1 MAAARPSSELRIR
14 RQALAASLRGMKSI
28 KHSRVLHKLRDLAA
42 LALPAQC
49 LLPAYLQTLH
59 ELIPSQRNLFDW
71 CDAQGRLTHYYI
83 EGPVDERIARLYFDE
98 FHNRREAEVMLPFA
112 SALRGAATI
121 HSAGELN
128 TKAFFNS
135 ALYWEIW
142 RPQGLK
148 YRVEAIVRA
157 PEGLPL
163 GSLVLYRGPG
173 EPCFSAEEEA
183 LLPAALP
190 YLARLLLRHDDG
202 KDACK
207 DEWVPSAEP
216 TETLLLDDEGRL
228 RHASA
233 GAMRLLLL
241 AGDGLAAGS
250 FGRSTGAEHAAL
262 MRLRQALQGRDEAD
276 ILHASA
282 SGRYRFR
289 ALRLHALAQDDAGW
303 LQVQITRLEPAS
315 LALERRLLALP
326 LSHGQTS
333 VCRLL
338 LQGCSQPEVARRLA
352 VAPSTVADHTRK
364 LYKSLGVRS
373 LQELSERV
381 RNP

>member
-1 MAAARPSSELRIR
+1 
-14 RQALAASLRGMKSI
+14 MKSI

-42 LALPAQC
+42 LALPAQL

-98 FHNRREAEVMLPFA
+98 FHNQREAEVMLPFA

-121 HSAGELN
+121 HSASELN
-128 TKAFFNS
+128 TKAFFKS
-135 ALYWEIW
+135 ALYSEIW

-173 EPCFSAEEEA
+173 EPCFSADEEA

-190 YLARLLLRHDDG
+190 YLARLLLRREDSERF
-202 KDACK
+202 K
-207 DEWVPSAEP
+207 DEWVPSPEP
-216 TETLLLDDEGRL
+216 IETLLLDDEGRL

-241 AGDGLAAGS
+241 AGGGLAASS
-250 FGRSTGAEHAAL
+250 FGSSAGAEHAVL
-262 MRLRQALQGRDEAD
+262 IRLRQALQGQDDAD
-276 ILHASA
+276 ILQASA
-282 SGRYRFR
+282 SGRYRLR
-289 ALRLHALAQDDAGW
+289 ALRLRALAPNDAGW

-364 LYKSLGVRS
+364 LYKRLGVRS

-381 RNP
+381 RKP